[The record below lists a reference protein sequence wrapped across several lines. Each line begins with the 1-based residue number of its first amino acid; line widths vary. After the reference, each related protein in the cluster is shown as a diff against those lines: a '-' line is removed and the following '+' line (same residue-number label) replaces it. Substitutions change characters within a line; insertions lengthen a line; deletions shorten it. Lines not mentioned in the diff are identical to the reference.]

1 MTTRTFF
8 KSLAALAM
16 SPLAVLGR
24 KPVPPP
30 LPPLPPLPIIQSTT
44 KYFYMTLDCDGWME
58 LPKMADDELRKLES
72 DIIAKWNETH
82 EVKIK

>member
-30 LPPLPPLPIIQSTT
+30 IIWLDQTEWREWPEKPEKMKWLISIEWHKPT
-44 KYFYMTLDCDGWME
+44 K
-58 LPKMADDELRKLES
+58 
-72 DIIAKWNETH
+72 
-82 EVKIK
+82 